1 MTTSY
6 KYAEIGVTEGNIAEC
21 PTAISCTTIS
31 GIKLSKKQEFLIIS
45 NIIPKKEIIR
55 IVKKFEICSNVLLLK
70 TIDHRYFLMKVK
82 KNCENPKFP
91 EYGEPIGNKNIFF
104 GNNEK
109 VAITL
114 TDLKARKNLSFSTNK
129 EQFRIEIYHTI
140 KSGIT
145 FVSCQYRLINS

>member
-70 TIDHRYFLMKVK
+70 TSDHRYFLMKVK
-82 KNCENPKFP
+82 NSCENPKFH
-91 EYGEPIGNKNIFF
+91 EYAEPIGNKNIFF
-104 GNNEK
+104 GSNEK
-109 VAITL
+109 VSMVL
-114 TDLKARKNLSFSTNK
+114 SDLKVKRNLSFSTNK
-129 EQFRIEIYHTI
+129 EQFRIEIYHI

>member
-6 KYAEIGVTEGNIAEC
+6 KYAEIGVAEGNIAEC
-21 PTAISCTTIS
+21 PTTISCTTIS
-31 GIKLSKKQEFLIIS
+31 GMKLSKKQEFLMIS
-45 NIIPKKEIIR
+45 NIMPKKEILI
-55 IVKKFEICSNVLLLK
+55 IVKKFEICANILLVK

-82 KNCENPKFP
+82 RKCENPKFS

-104 GNNEK
+104 GSNEK
-109 VAITL
+109 VSMVL
-114 TDLKARKNLSFSTNK
+114 SDLKAKRNLSFSTNK
-129 EQFRIEIYHTI
+129 EQFRIKIYHI